1 MSIAN
6 ASKFIRQFETDTEL
20 RKRCNSC
27 RSQNELLKMLS
38 DEQLDFSEDEFN
50 DVLNSLLVKCQSYE
64 QAGYI
69 EEIKR
74 WFMMFK

>member
-6 ASKFIRQFETDTEL
+6 ATTFINQFEADTEL
-20 RKRCNSC
+20 RKLCNSC
-27 RSQNELLKMLS
+27 RSQKELLEML
-38 DEQLDFSEDEFN
+38 DNKQLSFSADEFN

-74 WFMMFK
+74 WFLMFK

>member
-6 ASKFIRQFETDTEL
+6 ATTFIRQFENDTEL
-20 RKRCNSC
+20 RKLCNSC
-27 RSQNELLKMLS
+27 RSQKELLKIL
-38 DEQLDFSEDEFN
+38 DDKQLGFSEDEFN